1 MTDDNDDDCKKVARY
16 SSEQMEIESV
26 IQSVKEEL
34 CDRYNIFYDYVNYD
48 VLSDL
53 IPEGDEN

>member
-34 CDRYNIFYDYVNYD
+34 CDRYSIFYDYVDYD